1 MVMQLVP
8 HFDRYDIM
16 YETELDHVRKFH
28 PEMPLIS
35 FEAYVELLKN
45 SPACG
50 FELNGRCV
58 GGTLV
63 HQQTVHIGLLPEVH
77 GVWTLL
83 WPEWCRWMFSISD
96 PVYAWMMPS
105 NTRIVSLIRHIGGR
119 FVKNIPMPG
128 VGNTMLYEL
137 RDSTTPYHL
146 SAFERRRVRREQRLA
161 LSLAAQPNLRV
172 SV

>member
-16 YETELDHVRKFH
+16 YETECDHIRKFH
-28 PEMPLIS
+28 PEIS
-35 FEAYVELLKN
+35 LSSLASYIAFYKDA
-45 SPACG
+45 PARG
-50 FELNGRCV
+50 FEIDGRCV
-58 GGTLV
+58 GGTFV
-63 HQQTVHIGLLPEVH
+63 YQQYVHIGLLPEVH
-77 GVWTLL
+77 GVWSLL

-96 PVYAWMMPS
+96 PVYALMMPS
-105 NTRIVSLIRHIGGR
+105 NTRIVGLIRHIGGR
-119 FVKNIPMPG
+119 FVKNIQAPG
-128 VGNTMLYEL
+128 VGSAVLYEL
-137 RDSTTPYHL
+137 RDTTTPYHL